1 MEQIIENNEL
11 CAITNDLVKDYY
23 NQIIESIPN
32 SSLLIFF
39 DMLNIF
45 IDKIII
51 IRDNIVFITKCIL
64 QKINNDLKEIK
75 DGNDNEGIFSN
86 FIHKELAVIANIVN
100 NFNKNEIEI
109 KIYQFIVD
117 FIKNNGSNEFIE
129 EIINIIV
136 NFSKKKVKSNLIIK
150 MLNDSSQIIYE
161 YYKSSHYLDLTTFK
175 ILNYLILNNK
185 KENTNI
191 ILLMNKLILDSLQ
204 KIEDIFYGQ
213 ENIICTLSLIIC
225 WLTSD
230 GNNTNNN
237 QNSEIEKIAINII
250 SIILEKLSK
259 LYEKDSS
266 DANDDNVFLK
276 YLYIAII
283 YISFIY
289 YSKDTFPLV
298 FDRNYFN
305 NILNYTN
312 DIMIVNSVYFSLKI
326 NKLIIFGL
334 SKILYENDFLKMI
347 IVYFKDAFIINYNLI
362 SKQLAQEKKES
373 KMKDKIKEFR
383 NEKNY
388 ENNET
393 ENNENKNNNKYN
405 YMSKKLNDII
415 AKELILPKLDLDE
428 YDVFNKLYKKLIGI
442 KETKIQIEQILG
454 KMDKNEKKD
463 FENILLTKQINVI
476 IKDNGDEMIDE
487 NTVEKVHRKT
497 VRIKH
502 NPK

>member
-1 MEQIIENNEL
+1 
-11 CAITNDLVKDYY
+11 
-23 NQIIESIPN
+23 
-32 SSLLIFF
+32 
-39 DMLNIF
+39 
-45 IDKIII
+45 
-51 IRDNIVFITKCIL
+51 
-64 QKINNDLKEIK
+64 
-75 DGNDNEGIFSN
+75 
-86 FIHKELAVIANIVN
+86 
-100 NFNKNEIEI
+100 
-109 KIYQFIVD
+109 
-117 FIKNNGSNEFIE
+117 
-129 EIINIIV
+129 
-136 NFSKKKVKSNLIIK
+136 
-150 MLNDSSQIIYE
+150 
-161 YYKSSHYLDLTTFK
+161 
-175 ILNYLILNNK
+175 
-185 KENTNI
+185 
-191 ILLMNKLILDSLQ
+191 MNKIILDSLQ

-225 WLTSD
+225 WLTSG
-230 GNNTNNN
+230 GNNTNDI
-237 QNSEIEKIAINII
+237 QNREVEKIAITII

-259 LYEKDSS
+259 LYENETS
-266 DANDDNVFLK
+266 DINDDNVFLK

-289 YSKDTFPLV
+289 YSKDTFPLI

-334 SKILYENDFLKMI
+334 SKILYENDFLKLI

-373 KMKDKIKEFR
+373 KMKDKIKEFK

-393 ENNENKNNNKYN
+393 ENNENKNNKYN
-405 YMSKKLNDII
+405 YMSNKLNDII
-415 AKELILPKLDLDE
+415 TKELILQKLDLDE
-428 YDVFNKLYKKLIGI
+428 YDIFNKLYKKLIGL
-442 KETKIQIEQILG
+442 KETKILIEQILG
-454 KMDKNEKKD
+454 KMNKNEKKD

-502 NPK
+502 NLK